1 MASLQGKFA
10 LRSGKSIN
18 IRSPALQ
25 HQTLKPEEGTKI
37 YKKRKIN
44 KKNEEQTYL
53 QAEQVET
60 DLESGVSTVIGSHLP
75 ENIAKFAKDMS

>member
-1 MASLQGKFA
+1 M
-10 LRSGKSIN
+10 
-18 IRSPALQ
+18 
-25 HQTLKPEEGTKI
+25 
-37 YKKRKIN
+37 
-44 KKNEEQTYL
+44 KNEEQTYL